1 VQTTHL
7 ELALDEDDVDLKFR
21 KSHTVMNMATLD
33 EAPDILWSSRARSK
47 SATFADAQGLWF
59 CI

>member
-1 VQTTHL
+1 MQTTHL

-33 EAPDILWSSRARSK
+33 EAPDILWSSRPRSK
-47 SATFADAQGLWF
+47 SATFADAQG
-59 CI
+59 